1 MRRFWA
7 KKCRRDHLRS
17 LWRSVVLVTV
27 CTWQHREAAEG
38 RWGSLTKCG
47 ITKLVTVR
55 HGYDGP
61 SCKFVMKIR
70 EVIPVP
76 RFQELKCF
84 GTKNLD
90 GPLFLWRSVILAN
103 EGNEE
108 SSRRNCTSM
117 GQRSPRR
124 SVDPAAFWQI
134 SSNWNPCLIR
144 FCFLWIVRKTS
155 FLRLDTRLLDSFR
168 FDIILSDPLY

>member
-17 LWRSVVLVTV
+17 LWRSVVSVTV
-27 CTWQHREAAEG
+27 RRWQHSAAAEG

-61 SCKFVMKIR
+61 SCRFVVEIR

-76 RFQELKCF
+76 RFQELKYF
-84 GTKNLD
+84 WTKTLD
-90 GPLFLWRSVILAN
+90 GPLWLWRSVTLAV
-103 EGNEE
+103 EWNEE
-108 SSRRNCTSM
+108 SSRRNFTKYGTTESTTVCHGHNGPSW
-117 GQRSPRR
+117 PRL
-124 SVDPAAFWQI
+124 SGMVTT
-134 SSNWNPCLIR
+134 
-144 FCFLWIVRKTS
+144 VRRVVRRPS
-155 FLRLDTRLLDSFR
+155 R
-168 FDIILSDPLY
+168 ILAYFQ